1 MHTSRIIALG
11 LALACGGAS
20 ACAEERSEK
29 GLESPPIPALTESSH
44 AIDAGAMDHG
54 GMTMGQ
60 HGMSTKDQHAHMQA
74 MHAHSKMMQ
83 GITDEVKLGEE
94 MKKHMRM
101 MDEMMETMMPGH
113 AAPPSTPPA
122 ASLPSGSKP

>member
-1 MHTSRIIALG
+1 MQTSRIIALG

-29 GLESPPIPALTESSH
+29 ALESPPIPALTESSH
-44 AIDAGAMDHG
+44 PVGADAMEHD
-54 GMTMGQ
+54 GMTMAQ
-60 HGMSTKDQHAHMQA
+60 HGMSTKEQHAQMQA
-74 MHAHSKMMQ
+74 MHAHSTMML

-101 MDEMMETMMPGH
+101 MDEMMETMMPAH
-113 AAPPSTPPA
+113 AAPPA
-122 ASLPSGSKP
+122 ASPPSGIKP